1 MENNQKETFLPESN
15 NTSGQNNELTSN
27 NENSDILQY
36 QIESI
41 FSGLNSSLAEL
52 MELANV
58 GYSERCPM
66 SPDVPNTPVPLYEPK
81 PPSYVTRNSSCITN
95 SQRQTSENPNE
106 DKSPLRTIESI
117 TNLAS
122 FRQGNIYLN
131 KSDSLQKQT
140 AGKPTSEYLKM
151 NYTIFFLIALLAP
164 FINSQNVK
172 YIVVTVQKCK
182 EYAISDIS
190 DVIYTS
196 TTNENLLPSTDS
208 SMNGDT
214 STNYYGCTDC
224 ETNTPVSQSTPSIAQ
239 PSYSADNCQTNDSG
253 SIVCFTDT
261 EITEQ
266 YNPIYYS
273 STDSSEIVSS
283 LTLPSQ
289 TSNLPDKTS
298 SQVISTNDC
307 TTNTK
312 GELECGLQPSTTT
325 STTSI
330 YPHTQFSLPNDSS
343 SILSFDTDD
352 CTTNVYGGLECQK
365 NLPSSETSNTIA
377 SPSIGNCSTNVYGGV
392 ECPSQSQISIS
403 PSYDSSLTTHSL
415 PYSKSSSSS
424 IIDDCTTNAYGD
436 ID

>member
-140 AGKPTSEYLKM
+140 AGKPTSEVKSVESIKNFCDDSEFVYLFRDM
-151 NYTIFFLIALLAP
+151 N
-164 FINSQNVK
+164 SR
-172 YIVVTVQKCK
+172 
-182 EYAISDIS
+182 
-190 DVIYTS
+190 
-196 TTNENLLPSTDS
+196 
-208 SMNGDT
+208 
-214 STNYYGCTDC
+214 
-224 ETNTPVSQSTPSIAQ
+224 
-239 PSYSADNCQTNDSG
+239 
-253 SIVCFTDT
+253 
-261 EITEQ
+261 
-266 YNPIYYS
+266 
-273 STDSSEIVSS
+273 
-283 LTLPSQ
+283 
-289 TSNLPDKTS
+289 
-298 SQVISTNDC
+298 
-307 TTNTK
+307 
-312 GELECGLQPSTTT
+312 
-325 STTSI
+325 
-330 YPHTQFSLPNDSS
+330 
-343 SILSFDTDD
+343 
-352 CTTNVYGGLECQK
+352 
-365 NLPSSETSNTIA
+365 
-377 SPSIGNCSTNVYGGV
+377 
-392 ECPSQSQISIS
+392 
-403 PSYDSSLTTHSL
+403 
-415 PYSKSSSSS
+415 SKSSSSILVVGKNKEREQNSYKEPMHKEDLLVKRSESNFS
-424 IIDDCTTNAYGD
+424 IASLSTLSKKPENPQHALIAEKIKKSIHLNLMLYDTL
-436 ID
+436 IQRK